1 MRTENH
7 INGRSELLLPYGR
20 HTPWH
25 NLSVVR
31 SYEDAMPQTTAGNHW
46 SSTENSSNNAWNVNF
61 NNGNTNNNNNNNNN
75 VVRPAVA
82 HDTDW
87 LLLRG
92 SIKFAYKDCL
102 KGKSSSRQCLDYI
115 PCADEDLDVL
125 TDELA
130 SRTYTPDVS
139 TCFLVKYP
147 KLREVFAA
155 AFRDRII
162 HHWIILRLEPL
173 FEQLFN
179 EQGNVT
185 HNCRKNFGTKTAV
198 ESVEQ
203 GIKHVTGN
211 YQQEATIFKG
221 DLVGFFMSIPQR
233 RLCDK
238 VLEFIEQKY
247 VGKDKDLLLW
257 VTEVVIMHRPEQN
270 CMLNSNPNDW
280 LGLAPNKSL
289 FRCGEGK
296 GMPIGNLTTQQFANF
311 YMAEF
316 DLFVITKL
324 KEHKRFV
331 RRRRKKFKWSYNRF
345 VDDFVIVCNDQKFLM
360 SLVKECEDKLA
371 EMGLQLHKDKRYIQ
385 PANHGTMFVGTYIHN
400 NRLYLSNRTLG
411 RFEERIHGFIK
422 YLQKP
427 ENEITLAELDHIRDT
442 LNSYLGFCKGRCT
455 YKYRRKML
463 HEFVQQ
469 CQKYY
474 YRSSKY
480 QKIKLR
486 RKYRPIYK

>member
-61 NNGNTNNNNNNNNN
+61 NNGNTNNNNKNNNN

-185 HNCRKNFGTKTAV
+185 HNCRKK
-198 ESVEQ
+198 
-203 GIKHVTGN
+203 
-211 YQQEATIFKG
+211 
-221 DLVGFFMSIPQR
+221 
-233 RLCDK
+233 
-238 VLEFIEQKY
+238 
-247 VGKDKDLLLW
+247 LW
-257 VTEVVIMHRPEQN
+257 YE
-270 CMLNSNPNDW
+270 
-280 LGLAPNKSL
+280 
-289 FRCGEGK
+289 
-296 GMPIGNLTTQQFANF
+296 
-311 YMAEF
+311 
-316 DLFVITKL
+316 
-324 KEHKRFV
+324 
-331 RRRRKKFKWSYNRF
+331 NR
-345 VDDFVIVCNDQKFLM
+345 
-360 SLVKECEDKLA
+360 S
-371 EMGLQLHKDKRYIQ
+371 
-385 PANHGTMFVGTYIHN
+385 
-400 NRLYLSNRTLG
+400 
-411 RFEERIHGFIK
+411 
-422 YLQKP
+422 
-427 ENEITLAELDHIRDT
+427 
-442 LNSYLGFCKGRCT
+442 
-455 YKYRRKML
+455 
-463 HEFVQQ
+463 
-469 CQKYY
+469 
-474 YRSSKY
+474 
-480 QKIKLR
+480 
-486 RKYRPIYK
+486 